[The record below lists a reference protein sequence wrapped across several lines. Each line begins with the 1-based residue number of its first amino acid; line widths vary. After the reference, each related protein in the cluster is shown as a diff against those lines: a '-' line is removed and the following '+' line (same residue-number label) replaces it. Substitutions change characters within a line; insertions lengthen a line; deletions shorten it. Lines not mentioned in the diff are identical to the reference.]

1 MKERIVG
8 GMDKLS
14 PMMKQYM
21 EIKQE
26 YQDAILLFRV
36 GDFYEMF
43 FEDAIIASKDLEI
56 TLTGKD
62 CGMEERAP
70 MCGVPFHSA
79 ESYIAKLIEKGHKAA
94 ICEQL
99 EDPATT
105 RGIVKRDVIRLV
117 TPGTV
122 IENNMLE
129 EKKNNYIMMIY
140 KQGMFFG
147 ITVCDITTGDL
158 LATNITKSG
167 SIYTVIDEIAKYSP
181 TEIIVNQDLYIDT
194 GFIKYIKDKFD
205 IYITKYDTV
214 DKDYV
219 QKLHIEKEANI
230 EDITLAI
237 ISTNYILAYIEYTQ
251 KTQLTHIDTL
261 KIYSV
266 DTYMQLDSNARRN
279 LELTETIRD
288 KAKRGSLIWTL
299 DKTSTSMGGRLL
311 RKWLESPLIDVRQI
325 EFRQN
330 AIGEL
335 KDDIVKRNTIKEYMN
350 NIYDIERLT
359 TKVVYGNITP
369 RDLISLKNSLRY
381 LPFVKKEM
389 STFES
394 SLMQEMFENL
404 VELLDIYQLIEDA
417 IEDDPPI
424 TTKEGGVIK
433 YGYNSEL
440 DEYKVATTE
449 GKNWVIQLEQEE
461 KEKTGIKNLKVG
473 YNKVFGYY
481 FEITKS
487 YLNMIPDRYIKKQT
501 LSNCER
507 AITPELKELEEKIL
521 GAQEK
526 IFELENQIF
535 AQIRNTLLEKV
546 VRLKQTANV
555 ISHIDVL
562 ISFAEIADEHNY
574 VKPVVNN
581 EDIIDIKGGRH
592 PVVERM
598 LPTGTFVQN
607 DTFLDLNDNRFHII
621 TGPNM
626 AGKSTYMRQV
636 ALIVLLAQLGSF
648 VPADSAVI
656 GVADKIF
663 TRVGSADDVSGG
675 QSTFMVEMKEVADI
689 LNNATSRSLIILDEI
704 GRGTSTFDGLAI
716 AWATTEYICDK
727 ERIGARTFFA
737 THYHELTQLEDRLKG
752 VKNYSVAVKDKGEDV
767 IFLRKIVSGGTNQS
781 YGIHVAKLAG
791 VPNAVIKNAN
801 KILKDL
807 VETDITKKEF
817 KKGNTVHDLSQYDL
831 FNYKVAEIADEVSK
845 IDVDELSPIEAL
857 NILHR
862 FKEKLI

>member
-394 SLMQEMFENL
+394 SLMQEMFANL
-404 VELLDIYQLIEDA
+404 DELQDIYQLIEDA